1 MRKYKDFK
9 LVTKKARRNYLVS
22 EPNYHVTNIFSNN
35 LLATEVKRTW
45 ILMNKLVNLGLPI
58 SKISEIAMYVFWN
71 D

>member
-1 MRKYKDFK
+1 MRKYRDIK
-9 LVTKKARRNYLVS
+9 LVTKKAKRNYLVS

-35 LLATEVKRTW
+35 LLATEAKRTW